1 MSAVYILVGSVGG
14 ALAGLSFFLMGYSL
28 AALLFAYAIGGSLSI
43 IAVAA
48 LSVLMMSHREADNEG
63 FLQHDS

>member
-14 ALAGLSFFLMGYSL
+14 ALAGLSFFLLGYSL
-28 AALLFAYAIGGSLSI
+28 ATLLFAYVIAGGLSI

-48 LSVLMMSHREADNEG
+48 LSVLTMSHREVDHEG
-63 FLQHDS
+63 FLQRDA